1 MGILASLFAG
11 PISWLGYTILL
22 IPAQYGKEM
31 DTLSR
36 IGCVLLCIPFWFF
49 LPLTA
54 LSRTSYI
61 ILGAPAFYALLMI
74 AFSASYRVATAK
86 SEYQEDRKAADVE
99 GGPENSAPSGAAQTR
114 LGIYS

>member
-11 PISWLGYTILL
+11 PISWLGYRILL

-36 IGCVLLCIPFWFF
+36 IGCVLLCIPFWLF

-61 ILGAPAFYALLMI
+61 ILGAPAFYGLLMI
-74 AFSASYRVATAK
+74 AFSAVHRVVNANSKNREEQKAK
-86 SEYQEDRKAADVE
+86 DPDVTTKQPV
-99 GGPENSAPSGAAQTR
+99 PEPT
-114 LGIYS
+114 